1 MSQNNFEL
9 LKKGD
14 PAALERLHTRYHRS
28 IFWVGRAILDDD
40 FVVASLVQDSFLKL
54 WIHRDRI
61 ETPNHIYFFLRMV
74 MQRECYSYYTLP
86 RNKFFSKANSLDSY
100 ENFQEYLAG
109 YDPISD
115 LENLREQERE
125 QKAFVQIKNVLPLLT
140 PERKLLI
147 ELCLKY
153 GFKYKAI
160 SKAMGKGITE
170 TSNEVKI
177 AIQEIKNIINPD
189 SAAQTKPKPVN
200 GIKVQANMTPAQELV
215 FRLRNEEKF
224 SFAHIAAELKLSQ
237 KEVHKEFMAAYK
249 LMQEENE
256 QQQQI
261 AWDGKV
267 YPKTYPEDPAIG
279 WSAYP
284 GGKKG
289 GYWEAIPVA
298 EQVFQ
303 GS

>member
-1 MSQNNFEL
+1 MSQNNFDL
-9 LKKGD
+9 LKNGD
-14 PAALERLHTRYHRS
+14 PIALEHIHARYHRS
-28 IFWVGRAILDDD
+28 IFWVGRGILDDD

-54 WIHRDRI
+54 WVHRDRI
-61 ETPNHIYFFLRMV
+61 ETPKHIYFFLRMV

-86 RNKFFSKANSLDSY
+86 RNKFFSKVNSLDSY
-100 ENFQEYLAG
+100 ENYQEYLAG

-125 QKAFVQIKNVLPLLT
+125 QKAFELIKNVLPLLT

-160 SKAMGKGITE
+160 SRVMGTSITE
-170 TSNEVKI
+170 TSNEVKL
-177 AIQEIKNIINPD
+177 AITDLKNIINPE
-189 SAAQTKPKPVN
+189 SATPTKPKSAN
-200 GIKVQANMTPAQELV
+200 GIKVRANMTPAQELV

-224 SFAHIAAELKLSQ
+224 SFAGIAEELKLSQ

-249 LMQEENE
+249 IMQEENE

-261 AWDGKV
+261 A
-267 YPKTYPEDPAIG
+267 
-279 WSAYP
+279 
-284 GGKKG
+284 
-289 GYWEAIPVA
+289 
-298 EQVFQ
+298 
-303 GS
+303 